1 MYSKNRTYY
10 CVYLFFET
18 YMFRE
23 SADLW
28 NNLNPLSNK
37 VQALSNKIWFWQITK
52 QLWQSFQSSL
62 YMKGTWKCAWFQRTN
77 KHSSSPLISTPFLAK
92 INYSYK
98 RDGLSWREG
107 GGGHFSSI
115 LLSQCLW
122 NLAKRSGCLRHRAI
136 NLFLKCYKCQWL
148 NTEEYEKKILI
159 EDVTV
164 RLRPYIYSHS

>member
-1 MYSKNRTYY
+1 MSLPPLFKRGHSSYKNNLSLQEMVCLWVGNY

-62 YMKGTWKCAWFQRTN
+62 YMKGTWKCAFHDQL
-77 KHSSSPLISTPFLAK
+77 PLYTGLNYMHYSQNGEMKLPF
-92 INYSYK
+92 IDS
-98 RDGLSWREG
+98 D
-107 GGGHFSSI
+107 
-115 LLSQCLW
+115 LLCTGA
-122 NLAKRSGCLRHRAI
+122 N
-136 NLFLKCYKCQWL
+136 
-148 NTEEYEKKILI
+148 
-159 EDVTV
+159 
-164 RLRPYIYSHS
+164 